1 MACKKKGVC
10 VLILLFKKIELR
22 LFIILFCFIS
32 IDVNAQLL
40 ITGRVYDISKINYVE
55 NVRVI
60 SGAGVLAFTD
70 SLGRY
75 HIWTNEKDSLTFIY
89 NDKATQ
95 KFAVSKITDPN
106 HFDISL
112 HINVK
117 GKYHVL
123 NEVTVFSKSYQQD
136 SIENRKLYADV
147 YSFTKPG
154 IKGSFNEDGSCGID
168 LNELINMFR
177 FRRNQRILAF
187 QKRLEEQEKEKYVN
201 YRFNRIF
208 IKRVTGLEPPLLDTF
223 IVWYKP
229 SYEFASASDE
239 VVFSQYVL
247 NAYKHFQ
254 KIMPVVNFKKSINME
269 YNKLTP
275 EEEYVII
282 KKGTE
287 MPFTGEYTN
296 NKRSGTYL
304 CRRCDAPLY
313 LSKDKFDSHCGW
325 PSFDDE
331 ITGSV
336 NRIPDADGR
345 RTEIVCAKCG
355 GHLGHVFTGER
366 FTEKNTRH
374 CVNSISMKFV
384 PEK

>member
-1 MACKKKGVC
+1 LKKKGFC
-10 VLILLFKKIELR
+10 ELILLFKKIELR
-22 LFIILFCFIS
+22 LLIILFCFVS
-32 IDVNAQLL
+32 IDVNAQVL

-55 NVRVI
+55 NVKVI
-60 SGAGVLAFTD
+60 NRAGVLAFTD

-75 HIWTNEKDSLTFIY
+75 HIWTNENDSLTFIY
-89 NDKATQ
+89 NNKSTL
-95 KFAVSKITDPN
+95 KFAVSKITNPN

-112 HINVK
+112 HINVM
-117 GKYHVL
+117 GKYRVL

-136 SIENRKLYADV
+136 SIENRKLNADI

-154 IKGSFNEDGSCGID
+154 LKGSVNPDGGVGID
-168 LNELINMFR
+168 LNEFINMFR
-177 FRRNQRILAF
+177 FKRNKRILAF
-187 QKRLEEQEKEKYVN
+187 QKTLVEQEKDKFVN
-201 YRFNRIF
+201 YKFNKIF
-208 IKRVTGLEPPLLDTF
+208 IKRITGLETPLLDTF

-229 SYEFASASDE
+229 SYEFASSSDE
-239 VVFSQYVL
+239 VVFNQYIL

-254 KIMPVVNFKKSINME
+254 KIMPVVNFKKSIKME

-296 NKRSGTYL
+296 NKTSGTYL

-331 ITGSV
+331 ITGAV

-345 RTEIVCAKCG
+345 RTEIVCSKCG
-355 GHLGHVFTGER
+355 GHLGHVFTGEH